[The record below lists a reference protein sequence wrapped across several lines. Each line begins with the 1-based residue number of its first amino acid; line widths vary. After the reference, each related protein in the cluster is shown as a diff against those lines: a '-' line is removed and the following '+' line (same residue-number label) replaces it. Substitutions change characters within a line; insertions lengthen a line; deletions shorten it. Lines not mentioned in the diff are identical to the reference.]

1 MELDLERFF
10 CKPRNSIFRCF
21 RQVIILGWF
30 VAETKQMTLQH
41 VSQHSNHELILHE
54 FLHLFHC
61 TAFVKDFT
69 LVNLMGRVLY
79 GAVLVE
85 PFVH

>member
-1 MELDLERFF
+1 
-10 CKPRNSIFRCF
+10 
-21 RQVIILGWF
+21 
-30 VAETKQMTLQH
+30 MTLQH

-54 FLHLFHC
+54 FLHLLHC
-61 TAFVKDFT
+61 TAFVKYFT

-85 PFVH
+85 PFVHYREHELFNEVKYRHPVVGVS